1 MNKNMEETKIK
12 FIENARY
19 ELINILIDKYEFND
33 YLEIGYQQGINY
45 NKINIKN
52 KTAVDPSPLMNIST
66 NDVDIINGIYVER
79 KNNLYLTTSDLFFQK
94 FTYKYD
100 IIFIDG
106 LHTYDQVKKDFDN
119 SIKSL
124 NPNGVIV
131 LHDMNPDDVFYN
143 GSIITGEERSKSFD
157 EGGQWNGDCF
167 KLAIDI
173 SNGLYNYEYVTLDMD
188 NGCMVVFP
196 FIERKVYEN
205 RNITKDYNSLNNDR
219 VNILNLK
226 DTQESI
232 KYFK

>member
-1 MNKNMEETKIK
+1 MEFNEK
-12 FIENARY
+12 ARY
-19 ELINILIDKYEFND
+19 ELINFLIKKYNFTD

-52 KTAVDPSPLMNIST
+52 KTAVDPSPLMNISS
-66 NDVDIINGIYVER
+66 NDVDIINGVYVEK
-79 KNNLYLTTSDLFFQK
+79 KNNLYLIPSDLFFQK

-106 LHTYDQVKKDFDN
+106 LHTYEQVKNDFEN

-131 LHDMNPDDVFYN
+131 LHDMNPDDVNVN
-143 GSIITGEERSKSFD
+143 GHIISGEERAKSFN

-173 SNGLYNYEYVTLDMD
+173 YNGLYNYKYVTLDMD
-188 NGCMVVFP
+188 NGCMAVFP
-196 FIERKVYEN
+196 FISREIYEN
-205 RNITKDYNSLNNDR
+205 KNITKDYKSLENDR

-226 DTQESI
+226 TPIDFLESVVL
-232 KYFK
+232 

>member
-1 MNKNMEETKIK
+1 MEDFKER
-12 FIENARY
+12 ARY
-19 ELINILIDKYEFND
+19 ELINFLIKKYNFID

-45 NKINIKN
+45 NNINIKN
-52 KTAVDPSPLMNIST
+52 KTSVDPSPLINIT
-66 NDVDIINGIYVER
+66 INDINTINGVYVEK
-79 KNNLYLTTSDLFFQK
+79 KNNLYLITSDLFFEK

-106 LHTYDQVKKDFDN
+106 LHTYEQVKRDFEN

-124 NPNGVIV
+124 NPNGIII
-131 LHDMNPDDVFYN
+131 LHDMNPEDVNVN
-143 GSIITGEERSKSFD
+143 GYIISGEERSKSFN

-173 SNGLYNYEYVTLDMD
+173 YNGLYKYQYVTLDMD

-196 FIERKVYEN
+196 FINREVLEN
-205 RNITKDYNSLNNDR
+205 KNITKDYKSLENDR

-226 DTQESI
+226 TPIEFLKSN
-232 KYFK
+232 